1 MDFNNLINTNIL
13 EELYE
18 RECEEFE
25 DYVVEENKEK
35 RKFNEEI
42 LIAEELREIIKSGF
56 SESKVKDFEIKF
68 EQYLETKFKEYEY
81 WTKEYFKL
89 GIINGIRLKNGIL
102 NVISNKNQDFL
113 SYYCNGFTEYLETTK
128 IDNIINSKEYKIL
141 RKRMTEIKEKYP
153 RVMEFLE
160 DKDIIENPTKEEQK
174 AIFDI
179 LDITEEMAILEEKEI
194 FKMGMREMLNI
205 IK

>member
-25 DYVVEENKEK
+25 DYVVEKNEEK

-42 LIAEELREIIKSGF
+42 VIAEELREIVKSGF
-56 SESKVKDFEIKF
+56 SETKVKDFETKF
-68 EQYLETKFKEYEY
+68 EQYLQKQFEEYEY
-81 WTKEYFKL
+81 WTKKYFKL
-89 GIINGIRLKNGIL
+89 GIINGIRLKNDIF
-102 NVISNKNQDFL
+102 NAISYKKQDFL
-113 SYYCNGFTEYLETTK
+113 SYYSNGFTEYLETTK
-128 IDNIINSKEYKIL
+128 VNNVINSKEYKKF
-141 RKRMTEIKEKYP
+141 RKKMNEIKEKYP

-179 LDITEEMAILEEKEI
+179 LDITEEMSILEEKEI

-205 IK
+205 LN

>member
-18 RECEEFE
+18 KECEEFE
-25 DYVVEENKEK
+25 DFIVNENKER

-42 LIAEELREIIKSGF
+42 LIAEELREIVKSGF
-56 SESKVKDFEIKF
+56 SESKIKNFEIKF

-81 WTKEYFKL
+81 WTKEFFKL
-89 GIINGIRLKNGIL
+89 GIINGIRLKNDIL
-102 NVISNKNQDFL
+102 NVISNKKQDFL

-205 IK
+205 IN

>member
-1 MDFNNLINTNIL
+1 MDFNNLINANIL

-25 DYVVEENKEK
+25 DYVVEKNEEK

-42 LIAEELREIIKSGF
+42 VIAEELREIVKSGF
-56 SESKVKDFEIKF
+56 SETKVKDFETKF
-68 EQYLETKFKEYEY
+68 EQYLQKQFEEYEY
-81 WTKEYFKL
+81 WTKKYFKL
-89 GIINGIRLKNGIL
+89 GIINGIRLKNDVL
-102 NVISNKNQDFL
+102 NVISNKKQDFL
-113 SYYCNGFTEYLETTK
+113 SYYCNSFTEYLEITK
-128 IDNIINSKEYKIL
+128 VNNVINSKEYKKL
-141 RKRMTEIKEKYP
+141 RKKMNEIKEKYP

-205 IK
+205 LN